1 MIKGCFNAAVALVT
15 ASLLD
20 HYFFDGR
27 HTEAAIAI
35 LLQIRQSS
43 GF

>member
-1 MIKGCFNAAVALVT
+1 MIKGCFNAAVALVI

-20 HYFFDGR
+20 SHFCHGHYTD
-27 HTEAAIAI
+27 AAIVI
-35 LLQIRQSS
+35 LQQIRQSM

>member
-1 MIKGCFNAAVALVT
+1 MIKGCFNAAVALVI

-20 HYFFDGR
+20 SHFYNGR
-27 HTEAAIAI
+27 HMDAALVI
-35 LLQIRQSS
+35 LGQIRQSI